1 MMLSVSPNEDDIQ
14 TALRSFL
21 LSVLPDGTACFRAT
35 ITGTLMDVVSMVDG
49 SGPINDLDVV
59 LGEGVL
65 PGSVVENQT
74 GGTTGGVGTY
84 TISPNQMVSAPTAMA
99 TGVEVYEAQD
109 NLVPESPFPDQVI
122 FTPLR
127 RPRLATNIDDFVDG
141 LFAGSITGTLM
152 TISAVAPGYVGELAV
167 GSVVF
172 GVGVAAGTV
181 VTALGTGGGGVGTY
195 QVAPS
200 QTVTSRALAA
210 GVQTKMQ
217 ETEIVYQLDVHG
229 PNSGDFSQTI
239 STMFRDPYAVDQF
252 ATSGFPISPLY
263 ADDPA
268 QRPFVNENQ
277 QVENRWALDAH
288 LQANIT
294 ISVAQQ
300 ASDVLSVE
308 AISVE
313 APPYPP

>member
-1 MMLSVSPNEDDIQ
+1 MILSVSPNDDAIQ

-21 LSVLPDGTACFRAT
+21 LSVLPDGAACFTAT
-35 ITGTLMDVVSMVDG
+35 IAG
-49 SGPINDLDVV
+49 SVMTVASVAVGAISALDAV
-59 LGEGVL
+59 LGDGVA
-65 PGSVVENQT
+65 PGTVVQEQIS
-74 GGTTGGVGTY
+74 GAAGGVGIY
-84 TISPNQMVSAPTAMA
+84 AVSPAQAVSAPTAMA

-109 NLVPESPFPDQVI
+109 NRVPESPFPDQVI
-122 FTPLR
+122 FTRLR
-127 RPRLATNIDDFVDG
+127 RPRLATNVDDFVDG
-141 LFAGSITGTLM
+141 LFTGSITDTLM
-152 TISAVAPGYVGELAV
+152 TITAVAPGYVGELAV

-181 VTALGTGGGGVGTY
+181 VTALGTGGGGIGTY
-195 QVAPS
+195 TVAPS
-200 QTVTSRALAA
+200 QTIASRALAA

-217 ETEIVYQLDVHG
+217 ETEVVYQLDVHG
-229 PNSGDFSQTI
+229 PNSSDFAQTI

-294 ISVAQQ
+294 VSVAQQ